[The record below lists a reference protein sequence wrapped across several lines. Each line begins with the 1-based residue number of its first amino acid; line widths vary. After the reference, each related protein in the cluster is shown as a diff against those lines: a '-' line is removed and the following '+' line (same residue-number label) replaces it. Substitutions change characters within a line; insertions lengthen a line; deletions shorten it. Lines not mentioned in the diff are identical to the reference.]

1 VKEAAP
7 NLPVVLIT
15 GFGVELS
22 PEQCR
27 TNYVDAVLT
36 KPVEFSEL
44 MAVAA
49 RLTR

>member
-1 VKEAAP
+1 
-7 NLPVVLIT
+7 VLLT

-27 TNYVDAVLT
+27 TNHVDAVLT
-36 KPVEFSEL
+36 KPVEFAQL